1 MKMND
6 LHLKPEGKAMQAA
19 ATPVAIIGAGDIFP
33 AYVAGLAQFGN
44 LRLVGVADARPEAA
58 AAQSQALAV
67 PAFSVDELLAGEA
80 QIVINLTPPQAHR
93 AVGEAVLKAGK
104 HLYTEKPL
112 AGSFA
117 DGAALMELASAQG
130 LRIGCA
136 PDTFLGGAGQL
147 ARTLVDGGQLGRIVA
162 GQATMMERGPDDW
175 HPNPAF
181 FYRPGA
187 GPLMDMGVYYLTQL
201 VQLLG
206 PITRVNGM
214 AHTSWPIRQ
223 IPRGPRQGESIQV
236 ETPTHLV
243 AGLEFEQGAFIT
255 LSTSF
260 DVWKHKSSHIE
271 LYGER
276 GSLVLPDP
284 NQFGGALESCEA
296 DGDWQS
302 QTPQVFTGRHR
313 GLGVADMAEALRS
326 GRQHRANGEMALHVL
341 EAMDAVLRA
350 AEKKAPVSLRTR
362 CARPDPV
369 NPGFAES
376 LQFQAKPA
384 AQEQSA

>member
-1 MKMND
+1 MMAASQI
-6 LHLKPEGKAMQAA
+6 KPTA
-19 ATPVAIIGAGDIFP
+19 VAIIGAGDIFP
-33 AYVAGLAQFGN
+33 AYAKGLAQFGN
-44 LRLVGVADARPEAA
+44 LRLIGVADAKPEAA
-58 AAQSQALAV
+58 QSRAAEFDLPLMSLDQ
-67 PAFSVDELLAGEA
+67 LLGSEA
-80 QIVINLTPPQAHR
+80 EIIINLTPPLAHR

-117 DGAALMELASAQG
+117 DGAALMEKAAALG

-136 PDTFLGGAGQL
+136 PDTFLGGAGQA
-147 ARTLVDGGQLGRIVA
+147 ARALVDANGIGRIVA

-175 HPNPAF
+175 HPNPEF

-206 PITRVNGM
+206 PITLVSGL
-214 AHTSWPIRQ
+214 AHTSWPLRQ
-223 IPRGPRQGESIQV
+223 IPRGPRQGEHIKV

-243 AGLEFEQGAFIT
+243 AGLTFEQGAFIT

-271 LYGER
+271 LFGEL

-284 NQFGGALESCEA
+284 NQFGGELELCVA
-296 DGDWQS
+296 DGDWAAQA
-302 QTPQVFTGRHR
+302 PLAFTGRHR
-313 GLGVADMAEALRS
+313 GLGVAEMADALRS
-326 GRQHRANGEMALHVL
+326 GRPHRASGEMALHVL
-341 EAMDAVLRA
+341 EAMDAILRS
-350 AEKKAPVSLRTR
+350 AEQQAPLALQTR

-369 NPGFAES
+369 PAGFAAS
-376 LQFQAKPA
+376 LQM
-384 AQEQSA
+384 QEQCA

>member
-1 MKMND
+1 MTR
-6 LHLKPEGKAMQAA
+6 
-19 ATPVAIIGAGDIFP
+19 ATSVGIIGAGDIFP
-33 AYVAGLAQFGN
+33 AYAKGLAQFGN
-44 LRLVGVADARPEAA
+44 LRLVGVADAKPEAA
-58 AAQSQALAV
+58 AARAADFDL
-67 PAFSVDELLAGEA
+67 PAMSMDRLLGSEVE
-80 QIVINLTPPQAHR
+80 IIINLTPPLAHR

-117 DGAALMELASAQG
+117 DGAALMALADSLGQ
-130 LRIGCA
+130 RIGCA
-136 PDTFLGGAGQL
+136 PDTFLGGAGQS
-147 ARTLVDGGQLGRIVA
+147 ARTLVDADRIGRIVA

-175 HPNPAF
+175 HPNPEF

-206 PITRVNGM
+206 PITRVSGM
-214 AHTSWPIRQ
+214 AHTSWPVRQ
-223 IPRGPRQGESIQV
+223 IPRGPRQGEPIKV

-243 AGLEFEQGAFIT
+243 AGLTFEQGAFIT

-271 LYGER
+271 LFGER

-284 NQFGGALESCEA
+284 NQFGGELELCVA
-296 DGDWQS
+296 DGDWVAQA
-302 QTPQVFTGRHR
+302 PLAFTGRHR
-313 GLGVADMAEALRS
+313 GLGVADMADALRS
-326 GRQHRANGEMALHVL
+326 DRPHRASGEMALHVL
-341 EAMDAVLRA
+341 EAMDAILRS
-350 AEKKAPVSLRTR
+350 AEQQTPLALQTR

-369 NPGFAES
+369 PAGFAAS
-376 LQFQAKPA
+376 LQT
-384 AQEQSA
+384 QEQCA

>member
-1 MKMND
+1 MKMNE
-6 LHLKPEGKAMQAA
+6 LQLKPETPTQPGM

-33 AYVAGLAQFGN
+33 AYAAGLAQFGT

-58 AAQSQALAV
+58 AAQAQALGL
-67 PAFSVDELLAGEA
+67 PALSVDELLAGEA

-117 DGAALMELASAQG
+117 DGAELMELATALG

-147 ARTLVDGGQLGRIVA
+147 ARSLVDAGQLGRIVA

-175 HPNPAF
+175 HPNPGF

-206 PITRVNGM
+206 PITRVKGM

-260 DVWKHKSSHIE
+260 DVWKHKSSHLE

-284 NQFGGALESCEA
+284 NQFGGVLESCEA
-296 DGDWQS
+296 DGDWQAHA
-302 QTPQVFTGRHR
+302 PQSFTGRHR

-350 AEKKAPVSLRTR
+350 AEKNAPVSLRTR

-369 NPGFAES
+369 NPGFAEA
-376 LQFQAKPA
+376 LQFKSSPK
-384 AQEQSA
+384 QEQRA